1 MRRNLYA
8 ALAAVVLTA
17 CGDPTGSSANQQG
30 LLRFDYTGALTGS
43 YVAETPAQ
51 DTSGTA
57 PYALARTNP
66 FGYEIE
72 SRGALQTPSVVRVRM
87 DTDQRGAGVYETRPI
102 CDLADARKCAHVSI
116 EFPADPAT
124 GVRQR
129 YTMVTG
135 AVTITSTNARR
146 VRGTFSGT
154 AQLNVAREI
163 QVQNGE
169 FDVPVLAP

>member
-8 ALAAVVLTA
+8 VLAAVVLTA
-17 CGDPTGSSANQQG
+17 CGDPAGSSANQQG

-43 YVAETPAQ
+43 YVAEVPAQ
-51 DTSGTA
+51 DTSGTG
-57 PYALARTNP
+57 PYALARTGL

-72 SRGALQTPSVVRVRM
+72 SRGAVQTPSIVRVRM
-87 DTDQRGAGVYETRPI
+87 ATDQRGAGVYEAKPI
-102 CDLADARKCAHVSI
+102 CDLADAKKCAHVSI

-124 GVRQR
+124 SVRQR
-129 YTMVTG
+129 YTMMAGTVN
-135 AVTITSTNARR
+135 ITSANARR

-169 FDVPVLAP
+169 FDLPILAP